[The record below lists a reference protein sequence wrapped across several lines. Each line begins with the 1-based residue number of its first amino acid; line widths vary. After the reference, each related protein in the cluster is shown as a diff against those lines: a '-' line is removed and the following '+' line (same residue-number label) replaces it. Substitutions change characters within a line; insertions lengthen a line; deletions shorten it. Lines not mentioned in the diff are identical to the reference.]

1 MKKYIWEALGVFL
14 FCLFVS
20 LIWNNNTGIMA
31 PLAVGLAWYAV
42 QAVFSTEGGWYGNP
56 AFLTADLLLDRV
68 ANRQLA
74 PYVFLAQVVGALLSI
89 PFILFLL
96 GCSGIT
102 ETEMVHPD
110 PFCAFFAEFICTFV
124 LTLTYLRPLPGA
136 AGVQG
141 VQLAVLLFAFAQL
154 SAGAYNPVLAL
165 AYALSER
172 ITWGDF
178 SYYAAAD
185 LLGAAAAASLLLV
198 LVPPTE

>member
-14 FCLFVS
+14 FCLLVL
-20 LIWNNNTGIMA
+20 LIWNNNTGILA
-31 PLAVGLAWYAV
+31 PLAVGLAWYGV
-42 QAVFSTEGGWYGNP
+42 QAVFSVEPGWYGNP

-68 ANRQLA
+68 ANRQSA
-74 PYVFLAQVVGALLSI
+74 PYVFVAQVVGALLSV

-96 GCSGIT
+96 RCSGIA

-136 AGVQG
+136 AGAQG

-165 AYALSER
+165 AYALAER

-178 SYYAAAD
+178 SFYAAAEF
-185 LLGAAAAASLLLV
+185 LGAAAAASLLLV
-198 LVPPTE
+198 WFPAAE